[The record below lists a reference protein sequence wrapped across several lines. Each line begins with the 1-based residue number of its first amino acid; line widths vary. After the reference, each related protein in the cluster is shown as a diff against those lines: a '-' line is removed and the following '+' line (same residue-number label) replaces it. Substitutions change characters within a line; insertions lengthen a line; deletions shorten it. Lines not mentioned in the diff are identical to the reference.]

1 MSSVSENVSEL
12 LPRVSP
18 ELALVDPD
26 FARGLR
32 LRERVLSRRRRPP
45 FAVLR
50 LAPSATDRY
59 APSGTGAATASRPAS

>member
-1 MSSVSENVSEL
+1 MSSVSENASEL

-50 LAPSATDRY
+50 LAGSGRAT
-59 APSGTGAATASRPAS
+59 APSRAGGATASGPAS